1 METQV
6 QPEPE
11 KFPKSFRKF
20 PKSFRKFPKSFRK
33 FPKVPKVPQRS
44 ESSPT
49 FRKFPT
55 HLLFPMAGWLTDKWT
70 ERVFYS
76 TFRADDQGRTPAH
89 LTSNG
94 CLQVQLLQKTYNLSS
109 YELVCMRCFR
119 PWVVKILL
127 YERFFRSLQKV
138 ILNQRTVEAEVVA
151 VDGRFSKVQVDL
163 AIKIFTCKYVSTS
176 SQLPRM
182 FILHIGLIFY
192 INESLFDAS
201 RFRRYNFFTNFCQ
214 KSKII

>member
-1 METQV
+1 
-6 QPEPE
+6 
-11 KFPKSFRKF
+11 
-20 PKSFRKFPKSFRK
+20 
-33 FPKVPKVPQRS
+33 
-44 ESSPT
+44 
-49 FRKFPT
+49 
-55 HLLFPMAGWLTDKWT
+55 
-70 ERVFYS
+70 
-76 TFRADDQGRTPAH
+76 
-89 LTSNG
+89 
-94 CLQVQLLQKTYNLSS
+94 
-109 YELVCMRCFR
+109 
-119 PWVVKILL
+119 VVKILL

-201 RFRRYNFFTNFCQ
+201 RFRRYNFLLIFVRNQ
-214 KSKII
+214 K